1 MNKRI
6 LWVDV
11 AKAIGIYFIV
21 LVILVNLIEQ

>member
-21 LVILVNLIEQ
+21 LGHVLTTEP